1 MLNLRVFLV
10 KEVCV
15 LLIMSSYDEQT
26 QNGDLDGHQELIQ
39 WEIKAHAH
47 PVILMDAG
55 MAVLGFIPLM
65 FFLYGCFFHE
75 NENTRYIFT
84 DIPIF
89 GMMLVFIM
97 WIGIARQKT
106 FYSYRVTEKGGEVKY
121 WLHFPKCSG
130 WIFKGIAIFALVTV
144 LALIAIMPMMIFALV
159 GIGAIT
165 IPAALKLLAWENEVD
180 SDSFEWNRVQL
191 ILTDR
196 KRSLVILERRY
207 DPDIPFEQNY
217 MYFRVFLPPHR
228 ISEFLDV
235 CRRYAPACTY
245 FQEGRSGY

>member
-1 MLNLRVFLV
+1 MF
-10 KEVCV
+10 
-15 LLIMSSYDEQT
+15 IMSRSDEQA
-26 QNGDLDGHQELIQ
+26 QNGPLRSHQELMR

-47 PVILMDAG
+47 PVIFMDAG
-55 MAVLGFIPLM
+55 MAVLGFIPLIC
-65 FFLYGCFFHE
+65 FLYGCFFHE
-75 NENTRYIFT
+75 NENTRYLFT
-84 DIPIF
+84 DVPIF
-89 GMMLVFIM
+89 GMVLVFIM

-106 FYSYRVTEKGGEVKY
+106 FYSYRITEKEGEVKY

-144 LALIAIMPMMIFALV
+144 LAIIAIMPMMIFALV

-180 SDSFEWNRVQL
+180 IDSFEWDRVQL

-196 KRSLVILERRY
+196 KRNLVILQRRY

-228 ISEFLDV
+228 INEFLDV
-235 CRRYAPACTY
+235 CRGYAPAY
-245 FQEGRSGY
+245 ADFQEGRSGY

>member
-1 MLNLRVFLV
+1 MSLKSNAEIQVHIDVDSTL
-10 KEVCV
+10 EGDGNPV
-15 LLIMSSYDEQT
+15 LM
-26 QNGDLDGHQELIQ
+26 N
-39 WEIKAHAH
+39 WEIKAYQHSAM
-47 PVILMDAG
+47 VMDG
-55 MAVLGFIPLM
+55 SMAVLGALPLM
-65 FFLYGCFFHE
+65 CFLYGFLFHE
-75 NENTRYIFT
+75 NENTRYLFT
-84 DIPIF
+84 DVPIF
-89 GMMLVFIM
+89 GMVLVFIM

-144 LALIAIMPMMIFALV
+144 LAIIAIMPMMIFALV

-180 SDSFEWNRVQL
+180 SDSFEWDRVQL

-196 KRSLVILERRY
+196 KRNLVILERRY
-207 DPDIPFEQNY
+207 DPDIPFEKNY

-235 CRRYAPACTY
+235 CRRYAPAFTD